1 MAIDAT
7 LGEIKRGERANEVLE
22 NPLFKEIRN
31 LQATG
36 SKGQKA
42 RLTSGH
48 ALLEG
53 IHLVQTWLGDP
64 ALKTLLTSD
73 LGLQNPE
80 ISQAVY
86 EHLEI
91 CPEVRVIKLDSALWD
106 LLSDLVNAPHIA
118 GLLNLPKTMLTSSQS
133 IATLEGDVVILDRVQ
148 DAGNVGSI
156 LRTAAAAGFT
166 QVIALSGCA
175 HLWSTKVLRAGM
187 GAHRILDLYEGWS
200 NQQVLSAIT
209 APLLAAAADAEQ
221 DIYSLKKEL
230 LHPVAWVMGSEG
242 QGVSEDLLA
251 QAKGVAIPI
260 DPRVESLNVSTAAA
274 VCLFETMR
282 VRRT

>member
-1 MAIDAT
+1 MNFDLIT
-7 LGEIKRGERANEVLE
+7 SKE
-22 NPLFKEIRN
+22 NSLFKEVRL

-42 RLTSGH
+42 RLASGQ

-53 IHLVQTWLGDP
+53 IHLVQTWVGDP
-64 ALKTLLTSD
+64 ALKVLLTSEI
-73 LGLQNPE
+73 GLKNVE
-80 ISQAVY
+80 ISQAVC

-91 CPEVRVIKLDSALWD
+91 CPDTKVFQLDSALWD

-118 GLLNLPKTMLTSSQS
+118 GLLDLPKSTLTTPQS
-133 IATLEGDVVILDRVQ
+133 IATLEGD
-148 DAGNVGSI
+148 VGSI

-166 QVIALSGCA
+166 KIIALSGCA

-187 GAHRILDLYEGWS
+187 GAHKLLDLYEGWS
-200 NQQVLSAIT
+200 NQQVLSAVT
-209 APLLAAAADAEQ
+209 AQLLATTADAEQ
-221 DIYSLKKEL
+221 DLYSLKKEL

-242 QGVSEDLLA
+242 QGVSDDLLA
-251 QAKGVAIPI
+251 QAKGVSIPI

-274 VCLFETMR
+274 ICLFETMR
-282 VRRT
+282 VRRS

>member
-1 MAIDAT
+1 MQMNFDLITSKD
-7 LGEIKRGERANEVLE
+7 
-22 NPLFKEIRN
+22 NPLFKEIRL

-42 RLTSGH
+42 RITSGQ

-53 IHLVQTWLGDP
+53 IHLVQTWVGDP
-64 ALKTLLTSD
+64 ALKVLVTSEI
-73 LGLQNPE
+73 GLQNTE
-80 ISQAVY
+80 IVEAVY
-86 EHLEI
+86 SHLEI
-91 CPEVRVIKLDSALWD
+91 CPNTKVFQLDSVLWD

-118 GLLNLPKTMLTSSQS
+118 GLLDLPKTCLVPSQS
-133 IATLEGDVVILDRVQ
+133 IGTLAGDVVILDRIQ

-187 GAHRILDLYEGWS
+187 GAHRLLDLYEGWS
-200 NQQVLSAIT
+200 NQQVLSAVT
-209 APLLAAAADAEQ
+209 APLLAATGDAEQ
-221 DIYSLKKEL
+221 DLFALKKVL
-230 LHPVAWVMGSEG
+230 LHPIAWVLGSEG
-242 QGVSEDLLA
+242 HGVSEDLMA
-251 QAKGVAIPI
+251 QAKGVSIPI

-274 VCLFETMR
+274 VCLFETVR
-282 VRRT
+282 VRHH

>member
-1 MAIDAT
+1 MQMNFDLITSKD
-7 LGEIKRGERANEVLE
+7 
-22 NPLFKEIRN
+22 NPLFKEIRL

-42 RLTSGH
+42 RITSGQ

-53 IHLVQTWLGDP
+53 IHLVQTWVGDP
-64 ALKTLLTSD
+64 ALKVLVTSEI
-73 LGLQNPE
+73 GLQNTE
-80 ISQAVY
+80 IVEAVY
-86 EHLEI
+86 SHLEI
-91 CPEVRVIKLDSALWD
+91 CPNTKVFQLDSVLWD

-118 GLLNLPKTMLTSSQS
+118 GLLDLPKTCLVPSQS
-133 IATLEGDVVILDRVQ
+133 IGTLAGDVVILDRIQ

-187 GAHRILDLYEGWS
+187 GAHRLLDLYEGWS
-200 NQQVLSAIT
+200 NQQVLSAVT
-209 APLLAAAADAEQ
+209 APLLAATGDAEQ
-221 DIYSLKKEL
+221 DLFALKKVL
-230 LHPVAWVMGSEG
+230 LHPIAWVLGSEG
-242 QGVSEDLLA
+242 HGVSEDLMA
-251 QAKGVAIPI
+251 QAKGVSIPI

-274 VCLFETMR
+274 VCLFETIR

>member
-1 MAIDAT
+1 MNFDLIT
-7 LGEIKRGERANEVLE
+7 SKE
-22 NPLFKEIRN
+22 NPLFKEIRL

-42 RLTSGH
+42 RLAGGH

-53 IHLVQTWLGDP
+53 IHLIQTWVGDP
-64 ALKTLLTSD
+64 GLKTLLTSEI
-73 LGLQNPE
+73 GLKNAE
-80 ISQAVY
+80 IAEAVY
-86 EHLEI
+86 SHIEI
-91 CPEVRVIKLDSALWD
+91 CPETKVFQLDSALWD

-118 GLLNLPKTMLTSSQS
+118 GLLDLPQSCLTPPQS
-133 IATLEGDVVILDRVQ
+133 ISTLAGDVVILDRIQ

-166 QVIALSGCA
+166 QVLALSGCA
-175 HLWSTKVLRAGM
+175 HLWSSKVLRAGM
-187 GAHRILDLYEGWS
+187 GAHRLLNLYEGWS

-209 APLLAAAADAEQ
+209 APLLATTADAES
-221 DIYSLKKEL
+221 DLFSLKKEL

-242 QGVSEDLLA
+242 QGVSADLLA
-251 QAKGVAIPI
+251 QAKGVSIPI

-274 VCLFETMR
+274 VCLFETVR
-282 VRRT
+282 VRRN

>member
-1 MAIDAT
+1 MQFDLIT
-7 LGEIKRGERANEVLE
+7 SKE
-22 NPLFKEIRN
+22 NPLFKEIRL

-42 RLTSGH
+42 RLARGQ

-53 IHLVQTWLGDP
+53 IHLVQTWVGDP
-64 ALKTLLTSD
+64 ALKVLFTSE
-73 LGLQNPE
+73 LGLQNIE

-91 CPEVRVIKLDSALWD
+91 CPDTKVFQLDSALWD
-106 LLSDLVNAPHIA
+106 LLSDLVNAPHLA
-118 GLLNLPKTMLTSSQS
+118 GLLDLPKSCVSPPQS
-133 IATLEGDVVILDRVQ
+133 IATLAGDVLILDRIQ

-166 QVIALSGCA
+166 QVIALTGCA
-175 HLWSTKVLRAGM
+175 HLWSSKVLRAGM
-187 GAHRILDLYEGWS
+187 GAHQLLDLYEGWS
-200 NQQVLSAIT
+200 NQQVLSAVT
-209 APLLAAAADAEQ
+209 APLLAAMADAPSGLY
-221 DIYSLKKEL
+221 DIWSEL

-242 QGVSEDLLA
+242 QGVSEDLMT
-251 QAKGVAIPI
+251 QAKGVSIPI

-274 VCLFETMR
+274 ICLFETIR
-282 VRRT
+282 ARRS

>member
-1 MAIDAT
+1 MNFDPISS
-7 LGEIKRGERANEVLE
+7 KE

-42 RLTSGH
+42 RLASGH

-53 IHLVQTWLGDP
+53 IHLVQTWVGDP
-64 ALKTLLTSD
+64 ALKILLTSEV
-73 LGLQNPE
+73 GLKNIE
-80 ISQAVY
+80 IFQAVY

-91 CPEVRVIKLDSALWD
+91 CPDTTVFQLDSALWD

-118 GLLNLPKTMLTSSQS
+118 GLLDLPKTAISPPQS

-187 GAHRILDLYEGWS
+187 GAHRLLDLYEGWS
-200 NQQVLSAIT
+200 HQQVLSSVT
-209 APLLAAAADAEQ
+209 APLLAATADAEH
-221 DIYSLKKEL
+221 DLYSLQKQL

-274 VCLFETMR
+274 VCLFETAR
-282 VRRT
+282 VRRS

>member
-1 MAIDAT
+1 MNFDLIT
-7 LGEIKRGERANEVLE
+7 SKE
-22 NPLFKEIRN
+22 NPLFKEIRL

-42 RLTSGH
+42 RLAGGH

-53 IHLVQTWLGDP
+53 IHLIQTWVGDP
-64 ALKTLLTSD
+64 SLNTLLTSEI
-73 LGLQNPE
+73 GLKNAE
-80 ISQAVY
+80 ISEAVY
-86 EHLEI
+86 SHMEI
-91 CPEVRVIKLDSALWD
+91 CPDTKIFQLDGSLWD

-118 GLLNLPKTMLTSSQS
+118 GLLGLPKSCLTPPQS
-133 IATLEGDVVILDRVQ
+133 ISTLAGDIVILDRIQ

-166 QVIALSGCA
+166 QVLALSGCA
-175 HLWSTKVLRAGM
+175 HLWSSKVLRAGM
-187 GAHRILDLYEGWS
+187 GAHRLLDLYEGWS
-200 NQQVLSAIT
+200 NQQVLSAVT
-209 APLLAAAADAEQ
+209 APLLAATADAES
-221 DIYSLKKEL
+221 DLFTLNKEL

-242 QGVSEDLLA
+242 QGVSGDLLA
-251 QAKGVAIPI
+251 QAKGISIPI

-282 VRRT
+282 VRRN

>member
-1 MAIDAT
+1 MNFDPISS
-7 LGEIKRGERANEVLE
+7 KE

-42 RLTSGH
+42 RLASGH

-53 IHLVQTWLGDP
+53 IHLVQTWVGDP
-64 ALKTLLTSD
+64 ALKILLTSEV
-73 LGLQNPE
+73 GLKNIE

-91 CPEVRVIKLDSALWD
+91 CPETKVFQLDSTLWD

-118 GLLNLPKTMLTSSQS
+118 GLLDLPKTAISPPQS

-166 QVIALSGCA
+166 QVIALTGCA

-187 GAHRILDLYEGWS
+187 GAHRLLDLYEGWS
-200 NQQVLSAIT
+200 NQQVLSAVT
-209 APLLAAAADAEQ
+209 VPLLAATADAEH
-221 DIYSLKKEL
+221 DLYSLQKQL
-230 LHPVAWVMGSEG
+230 LKPVAWVMGSEG

-274 VCLFETMR
+274 VCLFETSR
-282 VRRT
+282 VRRS